1 MALCYSKKSVK
12 SKDFVLFKEEI
23 CMIWNFVIG
32 GVAGWVLANL
42 LEEDKPAEKVEVTSE
57 QALEVLVQDIREEAE
72 CAMDACTTDEERE
85 LVYAQVK
92 ESVQKLQLTLQEKGE
107 EIIADLRT
115 QTADVPSKEEVADS
129 VESRVQ
135 DFKEKLDN
143 LSDALNQALS
153 DLKPKT
159 AEA

>member
-1 MALCYSKKSVK
+1 
-12 SKDFVLFKEEI
+12 
-23 CMIWNFVIG
+23 MIWNFVIG

-42 LEEDKPAEKVEVTSE
+42 LEDDKPAEKAEVTPE

-92 ESVQKLQLTLQEKGE
+92 ESVKKIQLTLQEKGE

-115 QTADVPSKEEVADS
+115 QNVDASREEDVADS

-135 DFKEKLDN
+135 DFKEKMDN
-143 LSDALNQALS
+143 LSDSLNQALS